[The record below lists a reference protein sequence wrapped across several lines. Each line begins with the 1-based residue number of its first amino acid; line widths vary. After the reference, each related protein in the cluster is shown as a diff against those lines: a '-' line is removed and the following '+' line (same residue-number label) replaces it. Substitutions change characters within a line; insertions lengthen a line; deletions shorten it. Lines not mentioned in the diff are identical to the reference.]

1 MLFRKRT
8 KSGENTDE
16 ENERLKKLLNAK
28 SEMVSLGAHQIRTS
42 LSAIKWIIK
51 MFLDGDLGKLT
62 AEQENLLRKAYDGND
77 KAINLVSEILLV
89 NKSEEVVEKKYIFEK
104 ANIIEMIENTIFDFS
119 GESLWRGI
127 EIILLKPQTQ
137 VPEIKIDK
145 EKILVV
151 LQNLIENAIKYSKY
165 HGKIF
170 VAVKT
175 EDKNI
180 EISVKDAGIGICEE
194 SKAKIFEKFYRTENA
209 QKKEAMGSGIGLYTT
224 KKIVE
229 DHGGKI
235 WFESKENEGATFFV
249 SLPLSR

>member
-1 MLFRKRT
+1 MLFRRKT
-8 KSGENTDE
+8 KTGDSVE
-16 ENERLKKLLNAK
+16 EVEKLKKLLNAK
-28 SEMVSLGAHQIRTS
+28 SEMVSIGAHQVRTS

-89 NKSEEVVEKKYIFEK
+89 NKSEEVVEKKYVFEK
-104 ANIIEMIENTIFDFS
+104 VNIVEMIENTIFDFS

-127 EIILLKPQTQ
+127 EIIFLKPETLL
-137 VPEIKIDK
+137 PETKVDK

-170 VAVKT
+170 VSVKT
-175 EDKNI
+175 EKENV
-180 EISVKDAGIGICEE
+180 EISVKDAGIGINED
-194 SKAKIFEKFYRTENA
+194 SKTKIFEKFFRTENA

-224 KKIVE
+224 KDIVE
-229 DHGGKI
+229 KHGGKI
-235 WFESKENEGATFFV
+235 WFESKENEGTTFFV
-249 SLPLSR
+249 SLPISR

>member
-1 MLFRKRT
+1 MLFRRKT
-8 KSGENTDE
+8 KTGDSVE
-16 ENERLKKLLNAK
+16 EVEKLKQLLNAK
-28 SEMVSLGAHQIRTS
+28 SEMVSIGAHQVRTS

-89 NKSEEVVEKKYIFEK
+89 NKSEEVVEKKYVFEK
-104 ANIIEMIENTIFDFS
+104 VNIVEMIENTIFDFS

-127 EIILLKPQTQ
+127 EIIFLKPQT
-137 VPEIKIDK
+137 VLPETKVDK

-165 HGKIF
+165 HGKIY
-170 VAVKT
+170 VSVKI
-175 EDKNI
+175 EKENI
-180 EISVKDAGIGICEE
+180 EISVKDAGIGISED
-194 SKAKIFEKFYRTENA
+194 SKIKIFEKFYRTENA

-224 KKIVE
+224 KDIVE
-229 DHGGKI
+229 KHRGKI
-235 WFESKENEGATFFV
+235 WFESKENEGTTFFV
-249 SLPLSR
+249 SLPISR

>member
-1 MLFRKRT
+1 MLFRRKT
-8 KSGENTDE
+8 KTGDSVE
-16 ENERLKKLLNAK
+16 EVEKLKKLLNAK
-28 SEMVSLGAHQIRTS
+28 SEMVSIGAHQVRTS

-89 NKSEEVVEKKYIFEK
+89 NKSEEVVEKKYVFEK
-104 ANIIEMIENTIFDFS
+104 VNIVEMIENTIFDFS

-127 EIILLKPQTQ
+127 EIIFLKTETLL
-137 VPEIKIDK
+137 PETKVDK

-170 VAVKT
+170 VSVKT
-175 EDKNI
+175 EKENI
-180 EISVKDAGIGICEE
+180 EISVKDAGIGINED
-194 SKAKIFEKFYRTENA
+194 SKTKIFEKFYRTENA

-224 KKIVE
+224 KDIVE
-229 DHGGKI
+229 KHGGKI
-235 WFESKENEGATFFV
+235 WFESKENEGTTFFV
-249 SLPLSR
+249 SLPISK

>member
-1 MLFRKRT
+1 MLFRRKT
-8 KSGENTDE
+8 KSGENTEDIE
-16 ENERLKKLLNAK
+16 KLKKLLNAK
-28 SEMVSLGAHQIRTS
+28 SEMVSIGAHQVRTS

-89 NKSEEVVEKKYIFEK
+89 NKSEEIVEKKYVFEK
-104 ANIIEMIENTIFDFS
+104 VNIVEMIENTIFDFS

-127 EIILLKPQTQ
+127 EIIFLKPETLL
-137 VPEIKIDK
+137 PETKVDK

-170 VAVKT
+170 VSVKT
-175 EDKNI
+175 EKENI
-180 EISVKDAGIGICEE
+180 EISVKDAGIGINED
-194 SKAKIFEKFYRTENA
+194 SKTKIFEKFYRTENA

-224 KKIVE
+224 KDIVE
-229 DHGGKI
+229 KHGGKI
-235 WFESKENEGATFFV
+235 WFESKENEGTTFFV
-249 SLPLSR
+249 SLPISK

>member
-1 MLFRKRT
+1 MLFRRKT
-8 KSGENTDE
+8 KTGDSVE
-16 ENERLKKLLNAK
+16 EVEKLKQLLNAK
-28 SEMVSLGAHQIRTS
+28 SEMVSIGAHQVRTS

-89 NKSEEVVEKKYIFEK
+89 NKSEEVVEKKYVFEK
-104 ANIIEMIENTIFDFS
+104 VNIVEMIENTIFDFS

-127 EIILLKPQTQ
+127 EIIFLKPQT
-137 VPEIKIDK
+137 VLPETKVDK

-170 VAVKT
+170 VSVKI
-175 EDKNI
+175 EKENI
-180 EISVKDAGIGICEE
+180 EISVKDAGIGISED
-194 SKAKIFEKFYRTENA
+194 SKIKIFEKFYRTENA

-224 KKIVE
+224 KDIVE
-229 DHGGKI
+229 KHRGKI
-235 WFESKENEGATFFV
+235 WFESKENEGTTFFV
-249 SLPLSR
+249 SLPISR

>member
-1 MLFRKRT
+1 MLFRRKT
-8 KSGENTDE
+8 KTGDNVE
-16 ENERLKKLLNAK
+16 EVDKLKQLLNAK
-28 SEMVSLGAHQIRTS
+28 SEMVSIGAHQVRTS

-89 NKSEEVVEKKYIFEK
+89 NKSEEVVEKKYVFEK
-104 ANIIEMIENTIFDFS
+104 VNIVEMIENTIFDFS
-119 GESLWRGI
+119 GESIWRGI
-127 EIILLKPQTQ
+127 EIIFLKPQA
-137 VPEIKIDK
+137 VLPETKVDK

-170 VAVKT
+170 VSLKVEK
-175 EDKNI
+175 ENI
-180 EISVKDAGIGICEE
+180 EISVKDAGIGISED
-194 SKAKIFEKFYRTENA
+194 SKTKIFEKFYRTENA

-224 KKIVE
+224 KDIVE
-229 DHGGKI
+229 KHGGKI
-235 WFESKENEGATFFV
+235 WFESKENEGTTFFV
-249 SLPLSR
+249 SLPISR

>member
-1 MLFRKRT
+1 MLFRRKT
-8 KSGENTDE
+8 KSGENAEDIE
-16 ENERLKKLLNAK
+16 KLKKLLNAK
-28 SEMVSLGAHQIRTS
+28 SEMVSIGAHQVRTS

-89 NKSEEVVEKKYIFEK
+89 NKSAEVVEKKYTFSK
-104 ANIIEMIENTIFDFS
+104 SNIIEMIESVIFDFS

-127 EIILLKPQTQ
+127 EIILLKPKDK
-137 VPEIKIDK
+137 VPEIEIDK

-170 VAVKT
+170 VSVKT
-175 EDKNI
+175 EKENI
-180 EISVKDAGIGICEE
+180 EISVKDAGIGISED
-194 SKAKIFEKFYRTENA
+194 SKTKIFEKFYRTENA

-224 KKIVE
+224 KDIVE
-229 DHGGKI
+229 KHGGKI
-235 WFESKENEGATFFV
+235 WFESKENEGTTFFV
-249 SLPLSR
+249 SLPISR

>member
-1 MLFRKRT
+1 MLFRRKT
-8 KSGENTDE
+8 KTGDSVE
-16 ENERLKKLLNAK
+16 EVEKLKQLLNAK
-28 SEMVSLGAHQIRTS
+28 SEMVSIGAHQVRTS

-89 NKSEEVVEKKYIFEK
+89 NKSEEVVEKKYVFEK
-104 ANIIEMIENTIFDFS
+104 VNIVEMIENTIFDFS

-127 EIILLKPQTQ
+127 EIIFLKPQT
-137 VPEIKIDK
+137 VLPETKVDK

-170 VAVKT
+170 VSVKI
-175 EDKNI
+175 EKENI
-180 EISVKDAGIGICEE
+180 EISVKDAGIGISED
-194 SKAKIFEKFYRTENA
+194 SKIKIFEKFYRTENA
-209 QKKEAMGSGIGLYTT
+209 QKKEAMGAGIGLYTT
-224 KKIVE
+224 KDIVE
-229 DHGGKI
+229 KHRGKI
-235 WFESKENEGATFFV
+235 WFESKENEGTTFFV
-249 SLPLSR
+249 SLPISR